1 MVTSTT
7 LSPSAHAD
15 GSTVQN
21 DRFTNKTGGDIF
33 SFVSGSCFIRAVM
46 VRLGLLFVLVG
57 LVTMAKAAETEE
69 GFFAPKL
76 NLLTTQ
82 FNQTGTDF
90 LPPYLLSASVEI
102 APPLNSAPIGLG
114 LGRSFQLPSDSKPQ
128 QVPGRAMNMH
138 WQRTYD
144 DIRDSVLDHV
154 RFELKGERTNISF
167 QPGLVSIEVDQLDI
181 SLQSHSV
188 SMLWSSEF

>member
-1 MVTSTT
+1 
-7 LSPSAHAD
+7 
-15 GSTVQN
+15 
-21 DRFTNKTGGDIF
+21 
-33 SFVSGSCFIRAVM
+33 M

-57 LVTMAKAAETEE
+57 LATMAQAAETEE

-76 NLLTTQ
+76 NLLKTQ
-82 FNQTGTDF
+82 FNQSGTDF
-90 LPPYLLSASVEI
+90 LPPYQLGASVVI
-102 APPLNSAPIGLG
+102 APPLDSAPIGLG

-128 QVPGRAMNMH
+128 QETDRAMNTH

-144 DIRDSVLDHV
+144 DIRDTALDLV

-181 SLQSHSV
+181 LLQSHSV
-188 SMLWSSEF
+188 SMLWSSAF